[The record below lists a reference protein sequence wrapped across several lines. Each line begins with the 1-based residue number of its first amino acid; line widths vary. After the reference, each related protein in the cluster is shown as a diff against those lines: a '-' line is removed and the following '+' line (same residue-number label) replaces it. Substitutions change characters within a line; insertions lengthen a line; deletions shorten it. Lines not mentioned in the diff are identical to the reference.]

1 MTTTLGELAR
11 LIRSKNAG
19 PFWMTIDAFFATA
32 SDFNRAAASPLT
44 DPLVIS
50 ALYGVP
56 ADAVQV
62 FLLDQLNA
70 IKISVPR
77 PVVQGVINDADL
89 HAGQQYV
96 PLLPIDIP
104 PEDPA

>member
-19 PFWMTIDAFFATA
+19 PFWMTIDAFFAGA
-32 SDFNRAAASPLT
+32 ADFHRAAASPLT
-44 DPLVIS
+44 DPLAI
-50 ALYGVP
+50 ARLYGVP
-56 ADAVQV
+56 AGAVQV

-77 PVVQGVINDADL
+77 PVVQGAVDDADL

-96 PLLPIDIP
+96 PLLPIEIP
-104 PEDPA
+104 PEDPS

>member
-1 MTTTLGELAR
+1 MTTLGELAGSPIQER
-11 LIRSKNAG
+11 RAVLDDHRI
-19 PFWMTIDAFFATA
+19 FFASA
-32 SDFNRAAASPLT
+32 ADFHRAAASPLT

-56 ADAVQV
+56 ANTVQV

-77 PVVQGVINDADL
+77 PVAAGAVNDADL

-96 PLLPIDIP
+96 PLLPNRNIRP
-104 PEDPA
+104 GAPS

>member
-1 MTTTLGELAR
+1 MTTLGQLAQ

-19 PFWMTIDAFFATA
+19 PFWMTIDAFFASTA
-32 SDFNRAAASPLT
+32 DFNRAAASPLT

-50 ALYGVP
+50 GLYGVP
-56 ADAVQV
+56 ADTVQV

-70 IKISVPR
+70 IKISLPR
-77 PVVQGVINDADL
+77 PVVQGAVNDADL

-96 PLLPIDIP
+96 PLLPIEIQ
-104 PEDPA
+104 PESPS